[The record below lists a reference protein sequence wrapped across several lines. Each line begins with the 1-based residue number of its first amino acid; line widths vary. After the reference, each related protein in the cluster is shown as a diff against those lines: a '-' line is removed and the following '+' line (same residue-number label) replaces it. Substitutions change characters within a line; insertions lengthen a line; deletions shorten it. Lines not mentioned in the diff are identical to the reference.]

1 MFFGVKVFFG
11 TAHARVYLMADLVG
25 AICHTGMSTLLRK
38 QAMDECG
45 GLQAFASYLA
55 EDYFMAKLVVARGWR
70 TTISGRP
77 ALQNNGGSELSKFQD
92 RLRR

>member
-1 MFFGVKVFFG
+1 M
-11 TAHARVYLMADLVG
+11 YLVADFVG

-38 QAMDECG
+38 QVLDECG
-45 GLQAFASYLA
+45 GLQGLATYLA
-55 EDYFMAKLVVARGWR
+55 EDYFMAKCVVARGWR

-77 ALQNNGGSELSKFQD
+77 ALQNNGGSDLIKFHE